1 MRFAVLSDIHGN
13 LPALEAV
20 IGDLAEHGFE
30 RLILAGDYIGGPHP
44 VESINLLLTYDPI
57 MISGNSD
64 SNLLR
69 LRNGKAPLE
78 WYESLQFSLLRWA
91 NQNIDDRTLEILQ
104 SLPEQLSISLSGSD
118 AIRVVHGSPRNQ
130 AESIFPES
138 DPETLEIAFSNIKE
152 QVLICGHTH
161 VPWLKEQNGRLAL
174 NPGAVCGPLNG
185 QACAQYAILD
195 RGKECWHVEHRSV
208 SYDIAL
214 IRKAFIES
222 GLLHEGG
229 ALARAFLRSIETGTD
244 VALNLLKHAYNLADD
259 AGYKYVSA
267 VPDDIWEQAD
277 KTFDWESTI
286 DPCTP

>member
-20 IGDLAEHGFE
+20 IGDLAEQGFDK
-30 RLILAGDYIGGPHP
+30 LILAGDYIGGPHP
-44 VESINLLLTYDPI
+44 VESINMLLPYDPV

-64 SNLLR
+64 SNLIR
-69 LRNGKAPLE
+69 LRNDKAPEE

-91 NQNIDDRTLEILQ
+91 NNNVDDRTIDILQ
-104 SLPEQLSISLSGSD
+104 SLPEQRSIPLTGSN

-138 DPETLEIAFSNIKE
+138 DPETLEIAFSKIKE

-161 VPWLKEQNGRLAL
+161 VPWKIERNGRLAL
-174 NPGAVCGPLNG
+174 NPGAVGGPLNG
-185 QACAQYAILD
+185 QVCAHYAILD
-195 RGKECWHVEHRSV
+195 RGRDCWDVEHRSV
-208 SYDIAL
+208 IYDISL
-214 IRKAFIES
+214 IRKAFDES

-244 VALNLLKHAYNLADD
+244 VALKFLKHAYNLADD
-259 AGYKYVSA
+259 AGFKNVSV